1 MKGKKWENCLCIHWW
16 KQLNPNYSTSRDKE
30 IKGSSKSPETIS
42 LNNGSST
49 DSVCLHSLDIQ
60 FRPLMNRWTVRKCRK
75 RVPLGETSARPAS
88 PDIRGMLSV
97 ISSLRT
103 ESCHGGVARRG
114 HRRVQEWPRRCAGQF
129 NMSPRS
135 QTWSA
140 GHDVPLSGQ
149 IWFLAEWSS
158 GKQAAAATFRAV
170 GAPLLINRKKNLLIT
185 DTITRSVS
193 LGANLIFGRWD
204 FCEP

>member
-1 MKGKKWENCLCIHWW
+1 MKGKKWENYLCIHWW
-16 KQLNPNYSTSRDKE
+16 KKLNPNYSTSRDKE
-30 IKGSSKSPETIS
+30 MKGSSKSPETIS

-103 ESCHGGVARRG
+103 ESWHCGVARRG
-114 HRRVQEWPRRCAGQF
+114 HRRVQEWPRRGGALDNSIWVPAPKHGAQDMMCRCLDKYDFLPSGVLGSRRQ
-129 NMSPRS
+129 
-135 QTWSA
+135 QQHSA
-140 GHDVPLSGQ
+140 QSALR
-149 IWFLAEWSS
+149 F
-158 GKQAAAATFRAV
+158 
-170 GAPLLINRKKNLLIT
+170 
-185 DTITRSVS
+185 
-193 LGANLIFGRWD
+193 
-204 FCEP
+204 